1 MSYTLKYSKII
12 GMSDDQLRA
21 IIKNDDPDVETHDM
35 IEKELYYREQRR
47 ILID

>member
-1 MSYTLKYSKII
+1 
-12 GMSDDQLRA
+12 MSDDQLRA
-21 IIKNDDPDVETHDM
+21 FIKNDDPDCETHDM